1 MRWNVRLRLSCY
13 DYIGNDSDVVMLIIM
28 VLTERKVF
36 SYFVLFCYF
45 IFAWRRDNDRRF
57 SLHIRTRARSLIIST
72 MVAQDVKNFT
82 VNIFF
87 PPVLFA
93 RTYNALPLD
102 VSVYTCGN
110 ALEINLCRTLH
121 YIVAERVE
129 QKTNLNSQWLRKR
142 RIKREWAPSWI
153 IALCTKCLFA
163 VYKGHKHIEN
173 SLKKS
178 LFCPFALS
186 RSLFV
191 SGCNVSSFMCGGDF
205 VLCICVIIS
214 SRERGE
220 LRGWVAFL
228 YGCWVASEL

>member
-142 RIKREWAPSWI
+142 RIKRESELHHELLRCVQSAFSQFI
-153 IALCTKCLFA
+153 KDTNISKI
-163 VYKGHKHIEN
+163 H
-173 SLKKS
+173 LKNRYFVLS
-178 LFCPFALS
+178 LS
-186 RSLFV
+186 RSFFV

-205 VLCICVIIS
+205 LLCICVIIS